1 MERRKQIWQHT
12 SKQKEKCRNR
22 TRRVVW
28 RETTTLHTTANWLYI
43 LRRRRFGSK
52 GEKAVIQAREKAEKF

>member
-1 MERRKQIWQHT
+1 VAYYIRIKGPGLLQ
-12 SKQKEKCRNR
+12 
-22 TRRVVW
+22 VVW
-28 RETTTLHTTANWLYI
+28 RETTTFHTTVNWLYI